1 MLMESYDVQLQC
13 ILANGLHHVY
23 CNVIAGILCR
33 RDVAGEKG
41 AATELKLA
49 DRPTCVCRASATQC
63 TY

>member
-1 MLMESYDVQLQC
+1 MRMESYDVQLQC
-13 ILANGLHHVY
+13 ILTNGLHHVY

-33 RDVAGEKG
+33 RDVTGEKG

-49 DRPTCVCRASATQC
+49 DTPTCVCRVSATQC